1 MLNFRLQTA
10 LARQDSIDKK
20 GGTKMSAARNYDS
33 GRIDFLESQNA
44 SLQAKV
50 RPFNL
55 PLFMTLQFFKS
66 TCLLEHI

>member
-1 MLNFRLQTA
+1 MFNSRLQTA

-33 GRIDFLESQNA
+33 GRIDFLESQNT

-50 RPFNL
+50 RQKPFL
-55 PLFMTLQFFKS
+55 WPYS
-66 TCLLEHI
+66 LLDLLLKLVY

>member
-1 MLNFRLQTA
+1 
-10 LARQDSIDKK
+10 
-20 GGTKMSAARNYDS
+20 MSAAKNYDS

-55 PLFMTLQFFKS
+55 PLFMTLQLFGS
-66 TCLLEHI
+66 TYLLEPS